1 MGIGSNLPPKTSR
14 TKQIQYIKQPFKV
27 GNEQKKTVISERRE
41 TNEVSP
47 VMFPS
52 HHLESF
58 QDVDRGTLAGSQP
71 MPSVEETERMMWK
84 QVE

>member
-1 MGIGSNLPPKTSR
+1 MGIGSNLLPKTTR
-14 TKQIQYIKQPFKV
+14 TKQTQCIKQPFKV

-41 TNEVSP
+41 TNEVSL

-58 QDVDRGTLAGSQP
+58 QTEGPWLEASYARRRGDRADDVEAG
-71 MPSVEETERMMWK
+71 
-84 QVE
+84 